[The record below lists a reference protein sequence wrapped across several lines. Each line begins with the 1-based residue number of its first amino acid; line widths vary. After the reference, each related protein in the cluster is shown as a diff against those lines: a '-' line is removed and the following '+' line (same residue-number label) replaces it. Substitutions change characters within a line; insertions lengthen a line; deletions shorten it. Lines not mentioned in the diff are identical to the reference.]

1 MKTLKKIAAA
11 TATLAVAASSVA
23 GCSPSIGGNTQNAM
37 TINGKEIPA
46 GVFIYYTIQAYS
58 EASAIIQ
65 GEGTT
70 APAIEDVRN
79 ANIDE
84 IDSTSWIQN
93 KATEYCLDYAGLISE
108 FEAIGG
114 QLSKEDKDSAA
125 EMAEYYYSMDP
136 RLAENGVS
144 LESMKSIAETTYM
157 ETEIFKHY
165 YDFEGEKGCSED
177 ELKDFF
183 DENYARIKYVSISL
197 KDEAGE
203 KVDAAQEK
211 KLRNMANDYVKQVN
225 AKSGD
230 LNKMHEMDA
239 VQEDYDEYVAK
250 NTTTAVGATTT
261 TTTTTTTAEIT
272 TTTTTDP
279 YANERLIQK
288 LTSTTAADSTSTET
302 TTTPAE

>member
-37 TINGKEIPA
+37 TINGREIPA

-79 ANIDE
+79 SNIDE

-144 LESMKSIAETTYM
+144 LEPTF
-157 ETEIFKHY
+157 EIFIKNIIR
-165 YDFEGEKGCSED
+165 EPIM
-177 ELKDFF
+177 
-183 DENYARIKYVSISL
+183 YA
-197 KDEAGE
+197 
-203 KVDAAQEK
+203 
-211 KLRNMANDYVKQVN
+211 
-225 AKSGD
+225 
-230 LNKMHEMDA
+230 
-239 VQEDYDEYVAK
+239 
-250 NTTTAVGATTT
+250 TAING
-261 TTTTTTTAEIT
+261 
-272 TTTTTDP
+272 TTTD
-279 YANERLIQK
+279 ANFAIL
-288 LTSTTAADSTSTET
+288 
-302 TTTPAE
+302 